1 MTMTTIQFHY
11 IHHSAFTFSDGK
23 TTLLFDPYLEGN
35 PEGLTA
41 GDIKADYI
49 FISHAH
55 GDHLGDAYEIAKRN
69 DALIISTAEIA
80 HDAETHGCR
89 AHAMHLGGTFAF
101 PFGRVRITP
110 AFHGSGIAGGH
121 ACGFI
126 VRLAGKV
133 IYFAGDTRLFGDMKL
148 LGELEKI
155 DYALLPIGDNFTMG
169 PDDAVIAA
177 KFLGA
182 RNVIPIHYSTWPII
196 AQDPQAFKAKAEA
209 ETASK
214 VLTIAPGSTVELD

>member
-133 IYFAGDTRLFGDMKL
+133 IYFAGDTSLFGDMKL